1 MTKEMREALARGL
14 RWIADKLDPGEL
26 EFMRAHV
33 RRLGNA
39 RTEADKLAREKSVLE
54 ERLALCMNQC
64 GAERHRAYKAEG
76 ELFVAEREIDA
87 RNAILSR
94 ISGEVEKWR
103 EMSARAADEEY
114 QRLSGFPFP
123 GSGGT
128 VANDGNISFS
138 GEKSTP

>member
-1 MTKEMREALARGL
+1 MMKEMREALARGL
-14 RWIADKLDPGEL
+14 RRIADMLDHGEL

-39 RTEADKLAREKSVLE
+39 RTEADKLKREKDALE
-54 ERLALCMNQC
+54 EKLALCMNQR
-64 GAERHRAYKAEG
+64 GAERHRVYKAEG
-76 ELFVAEREIDA
+76 ELFMAERELDA

-103 EMSARAADEEY
+103 EMSARATEEEY
-114 QRLSGFPFP
+114 RRMHGFAHP

-138 GEKSTP
+138 GEKRAP